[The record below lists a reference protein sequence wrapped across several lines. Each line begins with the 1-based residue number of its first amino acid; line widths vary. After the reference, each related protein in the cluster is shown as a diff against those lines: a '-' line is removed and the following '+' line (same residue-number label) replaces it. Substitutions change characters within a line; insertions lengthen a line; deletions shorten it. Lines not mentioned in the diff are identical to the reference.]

1 MFGLPKTTEFNKKIP
16 KQKFYEKLDVT
27 PELKRIFI
35 DNIKV
40 IYWVNKLAASTT
52 NLAIGKTV
60 TEIEFFEIS
69 LSKEPL
75 DISALRLMDR
85 QIPYHIIFI
94 LEYKG
99 RYQVWTAYKE
109 VVTSGNKA
117 FNVGSYFHSDWCEPS
132 NLIFKLKGL
141 DLDTVYEN
149 LVRSIAGDILQ
160 KPEGKDE
167 TLKESVERQN
177 LRQNLQKQIEKLRNK
192 IFKEKQINKQ
202 FELSNQLKKLQ
213 RQLDST

>member
-27 PELKRIFI
+27 PVLKRIFI

-69 LSKEPL
+69 LTNEPL
-75 DISALRLMDR
+75 DISALQLMDR

-109 VVTSGNKA
+109 AVTSGNKA
-117 FNVGSYFHSDWCEPS
+117 FNVCSYFHSDWCEPS
-132 NLIFKLKGL
+132 NLIFKLEGL

-149 LVRSIAGDILQ
+149 LVRSIAGDVLQ
-160 KPEGKDE
+160 KPEEKDE

-177 LRQNLQKQIEKLRNK
+177 LRQNLQKQIEKLRKK

>member
-75 DISALRLMDR
+75 DISALQLMDR

-109 VVTSGNKA
+109 AVTSGNKA
-117 FNVGSYFHSDWCEPS
+117 FNVCSYFHSDWYEPS
-132 NLIFKLKGL
+132 NLIFKLEGL

-149 LVRSIAGDILQ
+149 LVRSIAGDVLQ
-160 KPEGKDE
+160 KPEEKDE

-177 LRQNLQKQIEKLRNK
+177 LRQNLQKQIEKLRKK